1 MRIETRRNAA
11 RRLADRHVRLTH
23 CFSRAATGAVS
34 WSFEPSQAQRVI
46 SGLILAQLVSWCF
59 EPSQAQRV
67 ISGLILAQKKKSVPI
82 VSRGLGRTLP
92 LTVPLSG
99 FPLAVVKMT
108 GQN

>member
-1 MRIETRRNAA
+1 MRIEARRHAA

-23 CFSRAATGAVS
+23 CFLRAATDA
-34 WSFEPSQAQRVI
+34 
-46 SGLILAQLVSWCF
+46 VSWCF
-59 EPSQAQRV
+59 ELSQAQRV